1 MNSVM
6 VSLTLFWFVFSLGIF
21 AGIIIGRAYL
31 SRYIE

>member
-21 AGIIIGRAYL
+21 AGILIGKTYL
-31 SRYIE
+31 SKYIE